1 MTTDTAADHLTAH
14 KPALTLEL
22 FFDLVF
28 VFAITQV
35 VYTLAHDL
43 SWGGIARAAILLGV
57 LWWGWSGW
65 TWLTPCQTHLKA
77 MGSG

>member
-1 MTTDTAADHLTAH
+1 LTDHLTAH

-43 SWGGIARAAILLGV
+43 S
-57 LWWGWSGW
+57 
-65 TWLTPCQTHLKA
+65 
-77 MGSG
+77 